1 VTVESPNT
9 ELSVRTESIQ
19 SLYTRYRAHRF
30 NVNRRYQRKL
40 VWSVEEKWSL
50 IDSILLSMPIPLFL
64 VAETGIGADA
74 SFEVI
79 DGMQRLN
86 AMFSFLENEF
96 PVKGSYFDLD
106 ALADTKSLKDQ
117 HFLQQKHPILSRNA
131 SVAYSNYTVALSVY
145 RSHDGAHVDEVFR
158 RINSGGKTLSF
169 QELRQA
175 GTISPLADLVRT
187 ISSRIRGDSSPT
199 DIVPLGKMPELS
211 ITNRDLPYGVTVE
224 DIYWVR
230 HGILRGDDVRTSDD
244 EQLVLDILTDC
255 IIHPF
260 ITGSRETRDS
270 SYGFVSKHIEANPH
284 EDLSAKID
292 NAIEKHGQERLEERF
307 MDAYDVVRA
316 IIDAQDEKF
325 GKLIGIRRGGRAPR
339 YFHCLFVA
347 IFEMMFNDNMRLKD
361 PKGAASRLVNSSTS
375 VLKIPTGSAWS
386 GDSKRDSIDSIKG
399 VMAAYFE
406 RSSDI
411 KDLAQFGHASHI
423 EKLLAN
429 AKVEQQLFEMKQG
442 FCRLDERRQFDQNAL
457 DKVCE
462 TLSAMANSGPETVG
476 YLVVGVSDKPNDTR
490 RIEALDKVHAVSYR
504 HFDIVGIDREAALR
518 GQRLAEYWDWL
529 VQKLRENK
537 NLDNRLSTQITRD
550 AQIADYRGLTLA
562 VFKVKSLSEPNF
574 FGEDLFERS
583 GSENRQVSKRDYARL
598 YAAFNT

>member
-1 VTVESPNT
+1 MTAEPLNT

-19 SLYTRYRAHRF
+19 SLYTRYRANRF

-40 VWSVEEKWSL
+40 VWSVEEKQSL
-50 IDSILLSMPIPLFL
+50 VDSILLSMPIPLFL
-64 VAETGIGADA
+64 VAETGIGAGA

-96 PVKGSYFDLD
+96 SVQGTYFDLN

-117 HFLQQKHPILSRNA
+117 GDLKQEDPVLSRA
-131 SVAYSNYTVALSVY
+131 SSVAYSNYTVALSVY

-175 GTISPLADLVRT
+175 GTVSPLADLVRT

-199 DIVPLGKMPELS
+199 DIVPLGDMPLLS
-211 ITNRDLPYGVTVE
+211 ITNRDLKYGVRVE

-270 SYGFVSKHIEANPH
+270 AYGFVSRVIEDPH
-284 EDLSAKID
+284 ERLSVKIS
-292 NAIEKHGQERLEERF
+292 NAIENHGQERLEEQF
-307 MDAYDVVRA
+307 MDVYDVVRA
-316 IIDAQDEKF
+316 IIDARYERF
-325 GKLIGIRRGGRAPR
+325 AKLIGIRRGGRAPR

-347 IFEMMFNDNMRLKD
+347 IFEMMFTDGMRLKD
-361 PKGAASRLVNSSTS
+361 PDGAAERLVNSSNT
-375 VLKIPTGSAWS
+375 VLKIPPGSDWS
-386 GDSKRDSIDSIKG
+386 GDSKRDSIDAIKG
-399 VMAAYFE
+399 VLASHFE
-406 RSSDI
+406 RSGETD
-411 KDLAQFGHASHI
+411 DLAQFGRASQV
-423 EKLLAN
+423 ERLLAN
-429 AKVEQQLFEMKQG
+429 AVVEQQLFEMKQG
-442 FCRLDERRQFDQNAL
+442 FHRLDGQRQFDHTAL

-462 TLSAMANSGPETVG
+462 TLSAMANSGPNAVG
-476 YLVVGVSDKPNDTR
+476 YLVVGVSNKPSDTK
-490 RIEALDKVHAVSYR
+490 RIVDMDGVRPVSYR
-504 HFDIVGIDREAALR
+504 GFDIVGIGREAAFR
-518 GQRLAEYWDWL
+518 GQRLSEYWDWL
-529 VQKLRENK
+529 VRKLRENK
-537 NLDNRLSTQITRD
+537 KLDNRVSTQITSD
-550 AQIADYRGLTLA
+550 ARIADYRGLTVA
-562 VFKVKSLSEPNF
+562 IFKVKSLSEPNF
-574 FGEDLFERS
+574 LGDELFERS
-583 GSENRQVSKRDYARL
+583 GSENRQLAKRDYSRL
-598 YAAFNT
+598 YGTFNS